1 MGYDAYCMCGYAT
14 QDIALLNQIRKTC
27 PELEEKEEV
36 RGDSRDTF
44 SAAHTHTSTPSHM
57 HAQTKVEEVE
67 QKQEKYVV
75 RPPRDLTSQFEKRM
89 KDKEQAQIEAEGRKR
104 REEEEARIAVSWGR
118 GRWCFV
124 PKQWKTAEVQRPPF
138 LLH

>member
-1 MGYDAYCMCGYAT
+1 M
-14 QDIALLNQIRKTC
+14 
-27 PELEEKEEV
+27 
-36 RGDSRDTF
+36 
-44 SAAHTHTSTPSHM
+44 
-57 HAQTKVEEVE
+57 EEVE

-104 REEEEARIAVSWGR
+104 REEEEARIAVSWGER
-118 GRWCFV
+118 EMVKNVQDNFV
-124 PKQWKTAEVQRPPF
+124 PKQRKTAEVQRPPY